1 MKNQDILILSKNNN
15 IEKTLTNHID
25 FKNFTID
32 STDCCSTAVEMIKD
46 KCYKAV
52 IIVEDIDDIKPF
64 AFIHNLNLMQID
76 VPCVIISANINADS
90 VSLAYDLGAYDIL
103 SDNIDDKLIEII
115 KNI

>member
-15 IEKTLTNHID
+15 IEKTLSNHIELKD
-25 FKNFTID
+25 FIID
-32 STDCCSTAVEMIKD
+32 STNCCATAVEMIKD
-46 KCYKAV
+46 KCYKLV
-52 IIVEDIDDIKPF
+52 IIVEDIDEIKPF

-76 VPCVIISANINADS
+76 VPCVIITENINADN

-103 SDNIDDKLIEII
+103 SDNIDDNLINII